1 MSTREREPEQSVPLK
16 YAPERA
22 LAPAPEPSPGSDR
35 PGSELRLGGAHAPER
50 RPPLV
55 PRTPEPAPPWKMA
68 KPKGSL
74 EGDVAS
80 GEFRDCMA
88 LAPDLPPPLPMR
100 DDGGW
105 VFAGYQPAADEQPD
119 QEPAPYRA
127 RVHAASPTFGGFRP
141 AVLRSSPMRAA
152 AVDAD
157 TPRPCNVPTPLNR
170 PLLFATAPSPRR
182 DRCGGQ
188 SDPGAQLVSKGR
200 GPWFEGCAA
209 ATQPVRPI
217 GAPTHVGMVCAGPGG
232 AG

>member
-35 PGSELRLGGAHAPER
+35 PGSESRSGGAHAPER
-50 RPPLV
+50 RPRRCHELPNRPRHGKWPSQRAASKATWRSGSFAGARRWRLTCRRPSGCTMMEGGRSPATTRPPMGSRIRSPRPTAPASMPQARPL
-55 PRTPEPAPPWKMA
+55 A
-68 KPKGSL
+68 
-74 EGDVAS
+74 AS
-80 GEFRDCMA
+80 GRWFCGLHPCAR
-88 LAPDLPPPLPMR
+88 PL
-100 DDGGW
+100 
-105 VFAGYQPAADEQPD
+105 
-119 QEPAPYRA
+119 
-127 RVHAASPTFGGFRP
+127 STPTRRP
-141 AVLRSSPMRAA
+141 R
-152 AVDAD
+152 
-157 TPRPCNVPTPLNR
+157 NVPTPLNR

-200 GPWFEGCAA
+200 GPWFEGRAA

-217 GAPTHVGMVCAGPGG
+217 GALTHVGMVCAGPGG

>member
-35 PGSELRLGGAHAPER
+35 PGSELRSGGAHAPER

-127 RVHAASPTFGGFRP
+127 RVYAASPTFGGFRP

-157 TPRPCNVPTPLNR
+157 TPRPCNVPTPLNW

-182 DRCGGQ
+182 DGVAASPTRARSWYQRAADLG
-188 SDPGAQLVSKGR
+188 SKDAPQR
-200 GPWFEGCAA
+200 L
-209 ATQPVRPI
+209 QPVRPI